1 MKDVE
6 IEPEREGVWVRI
18 HKLDSEWN
26 TIFLYQQNNHG
37 LIDLWFCA
45 ERSCIFYWQKPTTTW
60 RSATLGLYANSM
72 ETSKFFLTFS
82 WYFAR
87 ALFGFFHFS
96 SRSNCFCDFLMY
108 QIGCA
113 YPFGLA
119 RNGARVKLVSN
130 KSKPES
136 KTNKFYARLWK
147 MDNRYACYCIV
158 FTSTRFPYSHLS
170 TIHNFH
176 WSKEEYHRHLE
187 ILRMQF
193 TTFLL
198 KTS

>member
-96 SRSNCFCDFLMY
+96 SRSNCFCDFLINQNQNPKRISFTRDFEKWIIAM
-108 QIGCA
+108 
-113 YPFGLA
+113 LA
-119 RNGARVKLVSN
+119 TAL
-130 KSKPES
+130 
-136 KTNKFYARLWK
+136 
-147 MDNRYACYCIV
+147 
-158 FTSTRFPYSHLS
+158 YSHLQDSHTRICPRFTIFTGARRS
-170 TIHNFH
+170 TIAISRYCECSLPHF
-176 WSKEEYHRHLE
+176 Y
-187 ILRMQF
+187 
-193 TTFLL
+193 
-198 KTS
+198 